1 MSLEAWGDEGNTVD
15 EGSFNAGQE
24 AMYEDL
30 EPLIDIAK
38 IVVKT
43 QIYEVGKLENGIS
56 EEMVGALHKLLKEV
70 DKAKGFKPGQP

>member
-1 MSLEAWGDEGNTVD
+1 MNLSECGDEGNTVD

-38 IVVKT
+38 TVVRA
-43 QIYEVGKLENGIS
+43 QIYEGGKLENGIS
-56 EEMVGALHKLLKEV
+56 VEMVGALHKLLKEV
-70 DKAKGFKPGQP
+70 DKAKGFKPGKP